1 MQIMIHFIRYMSG
14 EFNRYPSKQANEA
27 KMIESIYNQIPREE
41 FDYQTLLDV
50 LKNYERPRDKIS
62 DYLRKGV
69 IIRIK
74 KGLYIFG
81 EGYRKKP
88 YSRELLANLIY
99 GPSYISL
106 DYALQYHALIPE
118 RVEALTSVTTGRSR
132 RFETPVGLFT
142 YRKISVQAFRFGMT
156 QVELDGQ
163 SAFLIA
169 IAEKALADKIQ
180 AVRGTGIKT
189 LRQMHEY
196 LVDDLRIEESALG
209 QLSPLHFDEIA
220 RRYRSRKIRVLSKLI
235 RRLRKNNGGKSDE

>member
-1 MQIMIHFIRYMSG
+1 MIDPI
-14 EFNRYPSKQANEA
+14 Q
-27 KMIESIYNQIPREE
+27 NQIPREE

-50 LKNYERPRDKIS
+50 LKDYERPRDKIS

-81 EGYRKKP
+81 EGYRKEVF
-88 YSRELLANLIY
+88 SRELLANLIF

-106 DYALQYHALIPE
+106 DSALQYYGFIPE
-118 RVEALTSVTTGRSR
+118 RVEAMTSVTTGRSK

-142 YRKISVQAFRFGMT
+142 YREISVQAFRFGMT
-156 QVELDGQ
+156 RVELDNG

-169 IAEKALADKIQ
+169 TAEKALADKIR

-189 LRQMHEY
+189 LGQMRDY
-196 LVDDLRIEESALG
+196 LADDLRIYEPALKA
-209 QLSPLHFDEIA
+209 LNPSHVEEIA
-220 RRYRSRKIRVLSKLI
+220 RRYRSRKIRILKDI
-235 RRLRKNNGGKSDE
+235 IYRARTRDGRDDYE

>member
-1 MQIMIHFIRYMSG
+1 
-14 EFNRYPSKQANEA
+14 
-27 KMIESIYNQIPREE
+27 MIEPIYNQIPREE

-62 DYLRKGV
+62 DLLRKGV
-69 IIRIK
+69 IVRIK

-132 RFETPVGLFT
+132 RFETSVGLFT

-156 QVELDGQ
+156 RVESDEQ

-189 LRQMHEY
+189 LRQMREY
-196 LVDDLRIEESALG
+196 LADDLRIDESSLG
-209 QLSPLHFDEIA
+209 QLSPLHFEEIA
-220 RRYRSRKIRVLSKLI
+220 RRYRSRKIRLLGEHIK
-235 RRLRKNNGGKSDE
+235 RLRKSGGGNRNE

>member
-1 MQIMIHFIRYMSG
+1 
-14 EFNRYPSKQANEA
+14 
-27 KMIESIYNQIPREE
+27 MIEPIYNKIPREE

-69 IIRIK
+69 IVRIK

-106 DYALQYHALIPE
+106 DYALQYHGLIPE

-142 YRKISVQAFRFGMT
+142 YRKISVQVFRFGMT
-156 QVELDGQ
+156 RVELDGQ

-169 IAEKALADKIQ
+169 IAEKALADKVQ

-189 LRQMHEY
+189 LRQMREY
-196 LVDDLRIEESALG
+196 LSDDLRIDESALR
-209 QLSPLHFDEIA
+209 QLSPLYFDEIA
-220 RRYRSRKIRVLSKLI
+220 NRYRSRKIRILSKLI
-235 RRLRKNNGGKSDE
+235 KRLRKNSGGKRDE

>member
-1 MQIMIHFIRYMSG
+1 
-14 EFNRYPSKQANEA
+14 
-27 KMIESIYNQIPREE
+27 MIEPIHNQIPREE

-50 LKNYERPRDKIS
+50 LNNYERPRDKIS

-69 IIRIK
+69 IVRVK

-106 DYALQYHALIPE
+106 DYALQYHGLIPE
-118 RVEALTSVTTGRSR
+118 RIEALTSVTTGRSR

-156 QVELDGQ
+156 RVELGEQ

-180 AVRGTGIKT
+180 ADRGTGINT
-189 LRQMHEY
+189 VRQMREY
-196 LVDDLRIEESALG
+196 LVDDLRIDESALR
-209 QLSPLHFDEIA
+209 QLNPLFFEEIA
-220 RRYRSRKIRVLSKLI
+220 RRYRSRKIRILSKLTKRLGKNRGGI
-235 RRLRKNNGGKSDE
+235 RYE

>member
-1 MQIMIHFIRYMSG
+1 MIDPI
-14 EFNRYPSKQANEA
+14 Q
-27 KMIESIYNQIPREE
+27 NQIPREE

-50 LKNYERPRDKIS
+50 LKDYGRPRDKIS

-81 EGYRKKP
+81 EGYRKEP
-88 YSRELLANLIY
+88 FSRELLANLIF

-106 DYALQYHALIPE
+106 DSALQYYGFIPE
-118 RVEALTSVTTGRSR
+118 RVEAVTSVTTGRSK

-142 YRKISVQAFRFGMT
+142 YREIPVQAFRFGMT
-156 QVELDGQ
+156 RVELDNG

-169 IAEKALADKIQ
+169 TAEKALADKIR

-189 LRQMHEY
+189 LGQMREY
-196 LVDDLRIEESALG
+196 LADDLRIYESALKE
-209 QLSPLHFDEIA
+209 LNPLHVEEIA
-220 RRYRSRKIRVLSKLI
+220 RRYRSRKIRILGDLI
-235 RRLRKNNGGKSDE
+235 HRVRTRDGRDHYE

>member
-1 MQIMIHFIRYMSG
+1 
-14 EFNRYPSKQANEA
+14 
-27 KMIESIYNQIPREE
+27 MIEPIYNQIPREE

-69 IIRIK
+69 IVRIK

-132 RFETPVGLFT
+132 RFETPVGLFI

-156 QVELDGQ
+156 RMELDGQ

-169 IAEKALADKIQ
+169 IAEKALADKLQ

-189 LRQMHEY
+189 LRQMREY
-196 LVDDLRIEESALG
+196 LADDLRIDESSLR
-209 QLSPLHFDEIA
+209 QLSPFHFDEIA
-220 RRYRSRKIRVLSKLI
+220 RRYRSRKIRMLSKLT
-235 RRLRKNNGGKSDE
+235 RRLRKNSGGKRDE

>member
-1 MQIMIHFIRYMSG
+1 
-14 EFNRYPSKQANEA
+14 
-27 KMIESIYNQIPREE
+27 MIEPIHNQIPREE

-50 LKNYERPRDKIS
+50 LKDYERPRDKIS

-69 IIRIK
+69 IVRVK

-106 DYALQYHALIPE
+106 DYALQYHGLIPE
-118 RVEALTSVTTGRSR
+118 RIEALTSVTTGRSR

-156 QVELDGQ
+156 RVELGEQ

-180 AVRGTGIKT
+180 ADRGTGINTVRK
-189 LRQMHEY
+189 MHEY
-196 LVDDLRIEESALG
+196 LVDDLRIDESALR
-209 QLSPLHFDEIA
+209 QLNPLFFEEIA
-220 RRYRSRKIRVLSKLI
+220 RRYRSRKIRILSKLTKRLGKNRGGI
-235 RRLRKNNGGKSDE
+235 RYE

>member
-1 MQIMIHFIRYMSG
+1 MIDPI
-14 EFNRYPSKQANEA
+14 Q
-27 KMIESIYNQIPREE
+27 NQIPREE

-50 LKNYERPRDKIS
+50 LKDYGRPRDKIS

-81 EGYRKKP
+81 EGYRKEP
-88 YSRELLANLIY
+88 FSRELLANLIF

-106 DYALQYHALIPE
+106 DFALQYYGLIPE
-118 RVEALTSVTTGRSR
+118 RVEAVTSVTTGRSK

-142 YRKISVQAFRFGMT
+142 YREISVQAFRFGMT
-156 QVELDGQ
+156 RVELDNG

-169 IAEKALADKIQ
+169 TAEKALADKIR

-189 LRQMHEY
+189 LGQLREY
-196 LVDDLRIEESALG
+196 LADDLRIYEPALKA
-209 QLSPLHFDEIA
+209 LNPLHVEEIA
-220 RRYRSRKIRVLSKLI
+220 RRYRSRKIRILGDMIHRV
-235 RRLRKNNGGKSDE
+235 RTRDGRDHYE